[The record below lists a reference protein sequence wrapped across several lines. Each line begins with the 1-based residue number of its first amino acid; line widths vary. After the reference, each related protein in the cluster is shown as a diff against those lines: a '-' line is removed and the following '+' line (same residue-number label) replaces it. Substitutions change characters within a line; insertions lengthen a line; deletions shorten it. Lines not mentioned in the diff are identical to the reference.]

1 MIRYDIT
8 DDTLFILQ
16 DGECVLSATKDYQL
30 IDIAK
35 NALCGKLTIPAFP
48 EPIEITDHQWLLRL
62 AGDVSH
68 QAALSLGG

>member
-1 MIRYDIT
+1 MIRYEIT

-16 DGECVLSATKDYQL
+16 DGECVLLAKETHEL
-30 IDIAK
+30 VGIAK
-35 NALCGKLTIPAFP
+35 EALNGGLTIPAHP
-48 EPIEITDHQWLLRL
+48 HPIKITDHQWLLRL